1 MTEFLVRTFVRGYE
15 DTQSP
20 EVRTRY
26 GTLASVVGIVC
37 NALLFAVK
45 ITIGLVMGSIA
56 VVADAFNNLSDAAST
71 VIGLVGIKMAEK
83 PANSKH
89 PFGYGR
95 MEYIAA
101 FIVAFLVI
109 EVGFSL
115 FRSSVGRI
123 GKPEDLSFELFPFLF
138 LLLSV
143 AVKLWLGFFNRNIGR
158 RIDSKVMMA
167 AAADSLGDSL
177 STGVTVLSV
186 LIFQVTG
193 LDVDA
198 WAGLVV
204 SLFVMAAGVKISK
217 ETLEPLLGEP
227 AGREL
232 YQSITE
238 LMWSFEGVED
248 VYDLIIHS
256 YGPNRS
262 MASARVAVSR
272 EMDIEQAH
280 ELIEQIERY
289 VFCRLGVHLVI
300 HVDPVEVQDEYI
312 LRTRGRVAEIV
323 EQIDPRLEMHDF
335 RLSVEDGYT
344 DVSFRLLVPHDYD
357 QKRQDTVEFDILRQI
372 NRMEGRYLCVIT
384 MDRSYVADTGAE
396 ED

>member
-1 MTEFLVRTFVRGYE
+1 
-15 DTQSP
+15 
-20 EVRTRY
+20 
-26 GTLASVVGIVC
+26 
-37 NALLFAVK
+37 
-45 ITIGLVMGSIA
+45 
-56 VVADAFNNLSDAAST
+56 
-71 VIGLVGIKMAEK
+71 MAGWSMSR
-83 PANSKH
+83 PSSW
-89 PFGYGR
+89 
-95 MEYIAA
+95 
-101 FIVAFLVI
+101 
-109 EVGFSL
+109 FSL
-115 FRSSVGRI
+115 FRSSLGRI
-123 GKPEDLSFELFPFLF
+123 GKPGELSFELFPFLF

-177 STGVTVLSV
+177 STGVSVLSV
-186 LIFQVTG
+186 LIFQLTG
-193 LDVDA
+193 ADVDA

-204 SLFVMAAGVKISK
+204 SLFVMVAGVKIAK

-238 LMWSFEGVED
+238 LMRSFEGVED

-256 YGPNRS
+256 YGPNRN

-289 VFCRLGVHLVI
+289 VACRLGVRLVI
-300 HVDPVEVQDEYI
+300 HVDPVEVRDEYI
-312 LRTRGRVAEIV
+312 LRIRGRVTQIV
-323 EQIDPRLEMHDF
+323 ERIDPRLELHDF

-344 DVSFRLLVPHDYD
+344 DVSFRLLVPYDYD
-357 QKRQDTVEFDILRQI
+357 QKRQDAVEFDILRQI

-384 MDRSYVADTGAE
+384 MDKSYVAD
-396 ED
+396 EDAGD